1 MLQTILSYLI
11 GLGPY
16 FAIALALGISIPILL
31 LVTHPLRWLLAFS
44 ILFLCLVPF
53 GGGELGGSSEGS
65 LYRQIG
71 WGSVFLLAL
80 FQALRENGR
89 FSIPWT
95 WIPIPYIL
103 LLVYALASVAWSEV
117 PLVSARRAVQLI
129 GVLFIALAL
138 VRMAKTENPLATFA
152 WPGLFFLLLGVAAL
166 AVPGLSIDPDGNYK
180 GFTFTKN
187 VWGQFAL
194 LMALICMF
202 LALSK
207 VKPRLNWWLFVFASI
222 SLIATRSATSILLY
236 FVSIT
241 IVLYWAIAR
250 RHGNRFMVVS
260 LSTLMLVAISLFVY
274 FVIEGQ
280 LPFGVAFE
288 AGMVSIGK
296 DPTLTG
302 RTTLWRWMDYEING
316 HPWFGAGYGG
326 FWMGL
331 EGPSHNIVRFFS
343 WRPGQA
349 HSGYID
355 VINELGYVGIG
366 LLGLVLVTHLRNIL
380 MLHRHGDGLSAIL
393 HMAILATTVLMNVSE
408 TNFMRTT
415 HLWWIVLSTSIM
427 EAHVRIS
434 KLVPAQARFTTTVA
448 P

>member
-31 LVTHPLRWLLAFS
+31 LVTHPLRWLLAS
-44 ILFLCLVPF
+44 AILFLCLVPF

-65 LYRQIG
+65 LFRQVG

-89 FSIPWT
+89 FEIPWG
-95 WIPIPYIL
+95 WIPIPYL
-103 LLVYALASVAWSEV
+103 LLLLYALASVAWSEV

-138 VRMAKTENPLATFA
+138 IRISKADNPIKNFI
-152 WPGLFFLLLGVAAL
+152 WPGFIFLVLGVAAL
-166 AVPGLSIDPDGNYK
+166 AMPSLSIDPDGNYK
-180 GFTFTKN
+180 GLTFTKN

-194 LMALICMF
+194 LMALIFMF
-202 LALSK
+202 QALST
-207 VKPRLNWWLFVFASI
+207 VKPRLYWWLFAFASL
-222 SLIATRSATSILLY
+222 SLMATRSATSILL
-236 FVSIT
+236 FVAAIT
-241 IVLYWAIAR
+241 IVVSWAVAR
-250 RHGNRFMVVS
+250 RNGKSLATAALSVS
-260 LSTLMLVAISLFVY
+260 MLCLLSIFAY

-280 LPFGVAFE
+280 FPIAVAFE
-288 AGMVSIGK
+288 TGMVSIGK

-302 RTTLWRWMDYEING
+302 RTALWHWMSYEIAS

-331 EGPSHNIVRFFS
+331 DGPSHNIVRFFT

-355 VINELGYVGIG
+355 VVNELGYAGMA
-366 LLGLVLVTHLRNIL
+366 LLSIVLLRHLWNIL
-380 MLHRHGDGLSAIL
+380 AVYHQGEHLTAVFHFAIL
-393 HMAILATTVLMNVSE
+393 VVAALLNVSE
-408 TNFMRTT
+408 SNYLRTT
-415 HLWWIVLSTSIM
+415 HLWWIVLSTTIIHS
-427 EAHVRIS
+427 HV
-434 KLVPAQARFTTTVA
+434 LARTNLSRNVA
-448 P
+448 